1 MISAPNH
8 QQRLSGNKIWL
19 VFVFGLLISAC
30 SPKIQPKST
39 PAPAKPEKEQEQVV
53 AAPEDKK
60 FKEATISM
68 LLPFK
73 LNQINIKAPTKAEVE
88 KAALA
93 IEFYQGF
100 MLGIDSAASS
110 GINFKVNVLDTRDY
124 NAQIETFLKSPEL
137 AKSNLL
143 VGPVY
148 PDGQKYIS
156 KYTLAN
162 KLPIVSPLAASMPQE
177 FNNPNLISVVNNIT
191 LHVKKIGDHISKN
204 YNSEQNVVVLINPK
218 SSDDEVFAAP
228 VRTYFSTMKNKKFS
242 FQEYASVFSMEMKLQ
257 KNKRYVILLSSSNKN
272 FVTASID
279 KLLKMQRAGLNVSLY
294 GHPNWT
300 KQTYPAEKLQALNT
314 IVSSSYKVDYRRPAV
329 ISFVKKYRASYQF
342 EPSEYAFKGYDI
354 GLFFG
359 GLIARSGPDFLKQI
373 TKHNYRGLHN
383 SFHFVH
389 DEQFGYINTSLM
401 LLQYKNFALNTIE

>member
-1 MISAPNH
+1 
-8 QQRLSGNKIWL
+8 LSGNKI
-19 VFVFGLLISAC
+19 FAAIAFALLISAC
-30 SPKIQPKST
+30 SPKIQPKTAPAT
-39 PAPAKPEKEQEQVV
+39 PARPEKKQDR
-53 AAPEDKK
+53 AADEPESKK
-60 FKEATISM
+60 FTEATISM

-73 LNQINIKAPTKAEVE
+73 LNQINFKAPTKAEVE

-100 MLGIDSAASS
+100 MLGIDSAAST
-110 GINFKVNVLDTRDY
+110 GFNFKVNVLDTRDY
-124 NAQIETFLKSPEL
+124 NAQIESVMKSAVL

-156 KYTLAN
+156 NYTLEHN
-162 KLPIVSPLAASMPQE
+162 LPVVSPLAASLPQE
-177 FNNPNLISVVNNIT
+177 FNNPNLISVVNNIN
-191 LHVKKIGDHISKN
+191 LHVEKIADHISKTH
-204 YNSEQNVVVLINPK
+204 NSEQHVVVLINPK
-218 SSDDEVFAAP
+218 SSDDEVFGGP
-228 VRTYFSTMKNKKFS
+228 IRQYFSNLKTKKFS

-257 KNKRYVILLSSSNKN
+257 KNKKYVILLSSSNKQ

-279 KLLKMQRAGLNVSLY
+279 KLVKMQRAGLNVSLY

-300 KQTYPAEKLQALNT
+300 KQTYSAEKLQALNT

-329 ISFVKKYRASYQF
+329 INFLRKYRQAYQF
-342 EPSEYAFKGYDI
+342 EPTEYAIKGYDI
-354 GLFFG
+354 GLYFG
-359 GLIARSGPDFLKQI
+359 NLIARSGPDFMSQI

-383 SFHFVH
+383 RFHFVH
-389 DEQFGYINTSLM
+389 DEKLGYINTSLM

>member
-1 MISAPNH
+1 MISAQNH
-8 QQRLSGNKIWL
+8 LQRLSGNKIL
-19 VFVFGLLISAC
+19 ITLAFGLLISAC

-39 PAPAKPEKEQEQVV
+39 PTP
-53 AAPEDKK
+53 AAPEKAKERPANAPEPKK
-60 FKEATISM
+60 FTEATISM

-110 GINFKVNVLDTRDY
+110 GFNFKINVLDTRDY
-124 NAQIETFLKSPEL
+124 NAQIESVMKSGEL

-148 PDGQKYIS
+148 PDGQKYIAN
-156 KYTLAN
+156 YTIAN

-177 FNNPNLISVVNNIT
+177 FNNPNLISIVNNIS
-191 LHVKKIGDHISKN
+191 LHVQKIGGHVIKN
-204 YNSEQNVVVLINPK
+204 HNSENAGVVLINPK
-218 SSDDEVFAAP
+218 HSDDEVFAAP
-228 VRTYFSTMKNKKFS
+228 LRQYFTNLKNKKFS
-242 FQEYASVFSMEMKLQ
+242 FEEYASVFSMEMKLQ
-257 KNKRYVILLSSSNKN
+257 KNKKYVILMSSSNKQ
-272 FVTASID
+272 FVTASVD
-279 KLLKMQRAGLNVSLY
+279 KLIKMQRAGLNVSLY

-300 KQTYPAEKLQALNT
+300 KQSYPAEKLQALNT
-314 IVSSSYKVDYRRPAV
+314 IVSSSYRVDYRRPAV
-329 ISFVKKYRASYQF
+329 IQFVKQFRQAYQF
-342 EPSEYAFKGYDI
+342 EPGEYAIKGYDV

-359 GLIARSGPDFLKQI
+359 NLIAKSGPDFLNQI

-383 SFHFVH
+383 GFHFVH
-389 DEQFGYINTSLM
+389 DDKLGYINTSLM

>member
-1 MISAPNH
+1 MISAQNH
-8 QQRLSGNKIWL
+8 LQRLSGNKIL
-19 VFVFGLLISAC
+19 ITLAFGLLISAC
-30 SPKIQPKST
+30 SPKIQQKST
-39 PAPAKPEKEQEQVV
+39 PAPAQPEKAKERTTTE
-53 AAPEDKK
+53 PESKK
-60 FKEATISM
+60 FTEATISM

-110 GINFKVNVLDTRDY
+110 GFNFKINVLDTRDY
-124 NAQIETFLKSPEL
+124 NAQIESVIKSGEL

-148 PDGQKYIS
+148 PDGQKYIAN
-156 KYTLAN
+156 YTIN
-162 KLPIVSPLAASMPQE
+162 HKLPIVSPLAASMPQE
-177 FNNPNLISVVNNIT
+177 FNNPNLISIVNNIN
-191 LHVKKIGDHISKN
+191 LHVQKVGAHISKN
-204 YNSEQNVVVLINPK
+204 ENSENTVVVLINPK
-218 SSDDEVFAAP
+218 HSDDEVFGAP
-228 VRTYFSTMKNKKFS
+228 LRQYFSTLKNRKFA

-257 KNKRYVILLSSSNKN
+257 KNKRYIILLSSSNKQ

-279 KLLKMQRAGLNVSLY
+279 KLLKMQRAGLNVNLY

-300 KQTYPAEKLQALNT
+300 KQSYPAEKLQALNT
-314 IVSSSYKVDYRRPAV
+314 IVSSSYKIDYRRPAV
-329 ISFVKKYRASYQF
+329 IEFVRKYRKAYEF

-359 GLIARSGPDFLKQI
+359 NLIARSGPDFLNQM

-383 SFHFVH
+383 GFHFVH
-389 DEQFGYINTSLM
+389 DDKLGYINTSLM

>member
-8 QQRLSGNKIWL
+8 QQRLSGNKIL
-19 VFVFGLLISAC
+19 TLLVFGLLISAC

-39 PAPAKPEKEQEQVV
+39 TVTPAPPKEKES
-53 AAPEDKK
+53 AAKAPETKK
-60 FKEATISM
+60 FTEATISM

-73 LNQINIKAPTKAEVE
+73 LNQVNIKAPTKAEVD
-88 KAALA
+88 KAAMA

-110 GINFKVNVLDTRDY
+110 GLNFKINVLDTRDY
-124 NAQIETFLKSPEL
+124 NAQIENVIKSGEL
-137 AKSNLL
+137 AKSDLL

-148 PDGQKYIS
+148 PDGQKYIANYSIS
-156 KYTLAN
+156 K
-162 KLPIVSPLAASMPQE
+162 KIPVVSPLAASMPQE
-177 FNNPNLISVVNNIT
+177 FNNPNLISVVNNIS
-191 LHVKKIGDHISKN
+191 LHVQKVGEHISKN
-204 YNSEQNVVVLINPK
+204 YNTEQNVVVLINPK
-218 SSDDEVFAAP
+218 SADDEVFGAP
-228 VRTYFSTMKNKKFS
+228 LRQYFSGLKNRKFS
-242 FQEYASVFSMEMKLQ
+242 FQEYASVFSMEAKLQ
-257 KNKRYVILLSSSNKN
+257 KTKKYVVVLSSSNRQ
-272 FVTASID
+272 FVTATID
-279 KLLKMQRAGLNVSLY
+279 KLLKMQRAGLNVRLY

-329 ISFVKKYRASYQF
+329 ISFVKKFRQEYQF
-342 EPSEYAFKGYDI
+342 EPGEFAFKGYDI

-359 GLIARSGPDFLKQI
+359 NLIARSGPDFLNQI

-383 SFHFVH
+383 GFHFVH
-389 DEQFGYINTSLM
+389 DDKLGYINTSLM